1 MLEALVGE
9 LPERGAEPSDSA
21 VRREDGSWLIDGMLA
36 IDRVEELLGGDLT
49 LQQDEADVHTLGG
62 LVMHLLGRVPQV
74 GAIIELPGL
83 RIEVVDMDAN
93 RVDRLLLSRT
103 VTRAVAADFDA

>member
-1 MLEALVGE
+1 
-9 LPERGAEPSDSA
+9 
-21 VRREDGSWLIDGMLA
+21 
-36 IDRVEELLGGDLT
+36 
-49 LQQDEADVHTLGG
+49 
-62 LVMHLLGRVPQV
+62 MHLLGRVPQV